1 MRGGCWWPQNVRR
14 TAERVAKEALRRLAE
29 VQSAKDAAEHVA
41 RDAQERLA
49 RMQIRKGAAERA
61 ASEAKRQLAMER
73 NANAKRAA
81 NNFQLSSEPAN

>member
-1 MRGGCWWPQNVRR
+1 MRGGCWWPYRQ
-14 TAERVAKEALRRLAE
+14 ADSGESGQELCDGLRRCKAPGCRG
-29 VQSAKDAAEHVA
+29 A
-41 RDAQERLA
+41 RCQGCAGAPSE
-49 RMQIRKGAAERA
+49 MQIRKGAAERA